1 MTIPG
6 VIYENYLKGR
16 KRALWISV
24 SNDLKYD
31 AERDLA
37 DIGNTGIEVVKPFQ
51 LGALCTSSWHGGG
64 GGHEK
69 TEEKRGKFK

>member
-1 MTIPG
+1 MTHFSFLPVFFFVPG

-37 DIGNTGIEVVKPFQ
+37 DIGNTGIEVIIINHVR
-51 LGALCTSSWHGGG
+51 L
-64 GGHEK
+64 
-69 TEEKRGKFK
+69 